1 MHQLPH
7 PADLSEVAESL
18 FATFL
23 LSDTFPQN
31 ACGELAANLPSVLEA
46 VSDGLRRAVDANGHS
61 IDLGIDDSLRERA
74 AGKSHKAQFQAVDG
88 RFLCSA
94 MDRHP
99 NRTRIT
105 GNNTVPGEGRLKAN
119 DAMRYSRAREHDLM
133 FEVCREALTSV
144 ETATDLDE

>member
-1 MHQLPH
+1 
-7 PADLSEVAESL
+7 
-18 FATFL
+18 
-23 LSDTFPQN
+23 
-31 ACGELAANLPSVLEA
+31 
-46 VSDGLRRAVDANGHS
+46 
-61 IDLGIDDSLRERA
+61 
-74 AGKSHKAQFQAVDG
+74 
-88 RFLCSA
+88 